1 MRLADI
7 RLVVDHPRIVAAVSE
22 LLADEVCLSA
32 FVVRA
37 MLSGAQRHLSRP
49 VAPRYEVRAE
59 RATVATHMKHVFTAV
74 FERDGAWHVAYCP
87 EIPGA
92 NGQGRTQN
100 EARDSLRSAIE
111 LILEDRL
118 EDGLRGLPE
127 DAIRETVI
135 LE

>member
-1 MRLADI
+1 MLA
-7 RLVVDHPRIVAAVSE
+7 S
-22 LLADEVCLSA
+22 
-32 FVVRA
+32 
-37 MLSGAQRHLSRP
+37 
-49 VAPRYEVRAE
+49 YEVRAE
-59 RATVATHMKHVFTAV
+59 RTTVATHMKHVFTAV
-74 FERDGAWHVAYCP
+74 FERDGEWHIAYCP

-92 NGQGRTQN
+92 NGQGKTHD

-127 DAIRETVI
+127 DAIRETVT